1 MSSMMALTYS
11 VSSLLGF
18 VSSKRRLHLPPNSAA
33 SPKSRQIALAW
44 PMCKYPFGSGGK
56 RVCTRPSF
64 LPTLTS
70 WTIISRIKLERPG
83 DSSEIAPESDSN
95 VLIFFSYL
103 IFYVV
108 GAFHTSAMCAFDG
121 GLSNSEAGLH
131 YFSIFTSN
139 IKPISDTF
147 HNSRKIPEKY
157 LDISLSKKCANERQA
172 SSDPYQY
179 DVFNRDDVF
188 NRE

>member
-1 MSSMMALTYS
+1 MSSIMALTYS

-64 LPTLTS
+64 FPTLTS

-83 DSSEIAPESDSN
+83 DSSEIAPESDSI
-95 VLIFFSYL
+95 VLIFFSYMS
-103 IFYVV
+103 IYVV
-108 GAFHTSAMCAFDG
+108 GAFHTLAICVFDG
-121 GLSNSEAGLH
+121 GEQFRGRITL
-131 YFSIFTSN
+131 FF
-139 IKPISDTF
+139 
-147 HNSRKIPEKY
+147 
-157 LDISLSKKCANERQA
+157 
-172 SSDPYQY
+172 DPYFDHQTNKRHFPSKSQ
-179 DVFNRDDVF
+179 DP
-188 NRE
+188 